1 MTLDNEIKKLIL
13 DIPNPPQIIDDWEGL
28 ADELSDSFEW
38 KGSKI
43 DWSKTSKHES
53 EKLSGSYSEWLSL
66 IKKFISRRVVFD
78 EINSAHDIFYI
89 NDSSL
94 NFAVHL
100 IPEQLDVF
108 IVLAVKN
115 IPQHHYF
122 FDELKKWC
130 LVISSEGYIDFGISK
145 KQSSL

>member
-13 DIPNPPQIIDDWEGL
+13 NIPNTPQIIDDWEGI

-43 DWSKTSKHES
+43 DWSKVDKHES
-53 EKLSGSYSEWLSL
+53 EKLSGNYSEWLL
-66 IKKFISRRVVFD
+66 IIKKFISRRVVFD
-78 EINSAHDIFYI
+78 EINSISNIYYI

-94 NFAVHL
+94 DFAVL
-100 IPEQLDVF
+100 LTPEQFDDF
-108 IVLAVKN
+108 IALAIEN

-122 FDELKKWC
+122 FDALKKWC
-130 LVISSEGYIDFGISK
+130 LVISSEGYIDFGLSK
-145 KQSSL
+145 KSAL